1 MKVSV
6 KPSSAADLLFGIVE
20 DNLTVPFPVNSIEEY
35 YTALYMF
42 PHKFEDL
49 FAIMTSMLKNKFS
62 EIVSHTF
69 IVVMAKYFNSSDE
82 IREMITEVYLDK
94 LEKAWDSLLN
104 TQITFVPKESPDGEV
119 IQGIEW

>member
-6 KPSSAADLLFGIVE
+6 KPAAAADLLFGIVE

-42 PHKFEDL
+42 PNKFEDL
-49 FAIMTSMLKNKFS
+49 FAIMTSILKNKFS
-62 EIVSHTF
+62 EITSHTF
-69 IVVMAKYFNSSDE
+69 IVVMAKYFNSSEE
-82 IREMITEVYLDK
+82 IREMITEDYLNK
-94 LEKAWDSLLN
+94 LEQAWDSLVN

-119 IQGIEW
+119 IRGIEW